1 MGSSQ
6 CPLKQK
12 MLGQCIVSTDGT
24 TIPIVKLMKYF
35 CTPVGKGLLFLSSH
49 PPKPL
54 LQLFL
59 QQPEI
64 LPNMAGFLLDP
75 VQS

>member
-1 MGSSQ
+1 MLKKYLMGSSQ

-49 PPKPL
+49 P
-54 LQLFL
+54 QNHYF
-59 QQPEI
+59 
-64 LPNMAGFLLDP
+64 NYSF
-75 VQS
+75 SN